1 MMMPY
6 PHYFQDEYENC
17 AKPGLFFGH
26 FSATYTNSELADYW
40 VYGKIPWVF
49 CQNPWVFSENPWDFW
64 VIKKQVLIRQ
74 RDDETTRRDDETR
87 QRDETTRRRD
97 GRIVGVQ
104 NPYRTFWIF
113 GHPFF
118 GHFLS
123 QSKRRRD
130 NETTRQRDN
139 ETTRRRD
146 GPPWSY
152 LKSLLFCWKPSSVSS
167 SHCLV
172 VSSSRRLVVSLGFF
186 WKPNSQL
193 QMSF

>member
-1 MMMPY
+1 MLACACSF
-6 PHYFQDEYENC
+6 FQLEYGIHEGMKSMRRFWFLDSSIR
-17 AKPGLFFGH
+17 ALFLG
-26 FSATYTNSELADYW
+26 
-40 VYGKIPWVF
+40 
-49 CQNPWVFSENPWDFW
+49 

-104 NPYRTFWIF
+104 NPYRTFRIF

-130 NETTRQRDN
+130 NETTRQWDD
-139 ETTRRRD
+139 ETTRR
-146 GPPWSY
+146 PP
-152 LKSLLFCWKPSSVSS
+152 LKLSEVFAFLLETIKCLFVSLSRR
-167 SHCLV
+167 LV
-172 VSSSRRLVVSLGFF
+172 VSSSRCLVVSLSRCLVVSLSRHLVVSSSRCLVLSLWFF